1 MGKRGHASEGER
13 LVAASSDLD
22 GREGSF
28 LTRQEDD
35 EWRESRDRR
44 QSKVADT
51 RRTPSYV
58 LAAVFSSLRRASGR
72 GTVLV
77 RCASAGSKRTESVE
91 SESSLRDG
99 EEHCRCYHCRFFLFF
114 PRCRS
119 IGPEPL
125 PSVSSSKEGTNLFM
139 KYLCKKRTGVAWS
152 RRRNGRSLFP
162 ESLPTDTT

>member
-35 EWRESRDRR
+35 EWRESRDGR
-44 QSKVADT
+44 QLKVADT

-77 RCASAGSKRTESVE
+77 RCASAGSMRTENVE

-114 PRCRS
+114 PALSFDRPRATGKCLKLEGGDESLHEVPVQEAGRC
-119 IGPEPL
+119 GVEPQKEWEKPL
-125 PSVSSSKEGTNLFM
+125 SRVSS
-139 KYLCKKRTGVAWS
+139 Y
-152 RRRNGRSLFP
+152 
-162 ESLPTDTT
+162 